1 METVLFIASILTA
14 ALSIALYIY
23 IKLKAPSREQN
34 ILAFLATSNVIL
46 CIGDCISQ
54 VSESEEAALAGLSMS
69 FFGGT
74 FLGFAFFLLLSVIAR
89 MQTKKWFVVLNVFFS
104 LFLAVAGCTNPC
116 HHLMYTSIHF
126 TPQPLGAT
134 RRELDFGPLFF
145 LYLAWYTL
153 ILISCLIV
161 IFRCKYKKPMVY
173 RSLKRPLMA
182 FLIAGGLS
190 YAAFGLS
197 NYFYLTYDFSAI
209 GACLAFLILLIT
221 FYNFRTIPMLSET
234 EDSIINSIDDIL
246 IACDVND
253 RIVFA
258 NQKASNI
265 YDPDNKLIYGMNPH
279 GFSPELD
286 IFLDTKPGESL
297 TINGKIYLCELLPI
311 SSGKQNLGTVHW
323 LKNITA
329 ERKFLE
335 ETVKLKEQAERA
347 NQAKSEFLAQMSHE
361 IRTPINAVL
370 GMNEM
375 IFRESDS
382 ARIISYSQDIKRGG
396 QTLLALIND
405 ILDFSQI
412 EAQKLEV
419 TPAPYDLPL
428 MLKDLIFSTQTRIG
442 KKNVEL
448 VTDFDPKLPR
458 VLYGDVIRVKQVIQN
473 ILTNAAKYTEEGS
486 ITFRMSYDE
495 MGDDELMLKINVSD
509 TGIGIKK
516 EDLPKLFDSFKR
528 LDAVRNSATEGTGLG
543 MAITKRLLNLM
554 DGCVMVDSVYG
565 EGSNFHIVI
574 PQKRVGIEI
583 LGVFNIDETFE
594 KECKKDTKETFKA
607 PNATILVVDDNEVN
621 RKLAEGLLKKTE
633 IKFEEAQNGLEFL
646 KMIEK
651 KHYDLILLD
660 HRMPEMSG
668 VEALEKMNEST
679 THKCA
684 GVPVI
689 AMTADAGNGS
699 KDFFMSAGF
708 TDYISKPMNPAN
720 YENMVKK
727 YLPKNLIE

>member
-1 METVLFIASILTA
+1 MGTFLFFASMITALLSIL
-14 ALSIALYIY
+14 LYLY

-34 ILAFLATSNVIL
+34 ILAFMATSNVIL
-46 CIGDCISQ
+46 CLGDCISQ
-54 VSESEEAALAGLSMS
+54 VSHSEDAALAGLSMS

-74 FLGFAFFLLLSVIAR
+74 FMGFAFFLLLSVITR
-89 MQTKKWFVVLNVFFS
+89 METKKCFLVANVFFS
-104 LFLAVAGCTNPC
+104 LFLAIAGCTNPS
-116 HHLMYTSIHF
+116 HHLMYSSIHY
-126 TPQPLGAT
+126 TPLTRMAT
-134 RRELDFGPLFF
+134 ARMVEFGPLFF
-145 LYLAWYTL
+145 VYLAWYTL
-153 ILISCLIV
+153 ILISCIIV
-161 IFRCKYKKPMVY
+161 IIRCKYKKPMVY
-173 RSLKRPLMA
+173 SSLKRPLIA
-182 FLIAGGLS
+182 FIIAGGLC
-190 YAAFGLS
+190 YCAFGLT
-197 NYFYLTYDFSAI
+197 NCFKLTYDLSAMGSCLGFSV
-209 GACLAFLILLIT
+209 LLLT
-221 FYNFRTIPMLSET
+221 FYKFRSIPMLSET
-234 EDSIINSIDDIL
+234 EDSIINSIDDML
-246 IACDVND
+246 IACDIND

-258 NQKASNI
+258 NKKAAGL
-265 YDPDNKLIYGMNPH
+265 YDPEHKIIYGMNAH
-279 GFSPELD
+279 GLTPALD
-286 IFLDTKPGESL
+286 IFMDTKPGESL
-297 TINGKIYLCELLPI
+297 TIEGNIYLCELLPI
-311 SSGKQNLGTVHW
+311 TSGTQNLGTVHW

-329 ERKFLE
+329 ERQFLE
-335 ETVKLKEQAERA
+335 ETVRLKEQAEKA
-347 NQAKSEFLAQMSHE
+347 NQAKSEFLSQMSHE

-375 IFRESDS
+375 ILRESDS

-428 MLKDLIFSTQTRIG
+428 MLKDLIFATQTRIG

-528 LDAVRNSATEGTGLG
+528 LDTVRNSTTEGTGLG

-583 LGVFNIDETFE
+583 LGVFNMDEVFE
-594 KECKKDTKETFKA
+594 KECKIEKSETFKA

-699 KDFFMSAGF
+699 KDFFKSAGF

-727 YLPKNLIE
+727 YLPENLIE